1 MDAPFYYENFR
12 KERFNLADLR
22 ILINGSLNEQE
33 TEKIIS
39 KQLEAIGKKLNVSI
53 GVNNNELNSLAKKV
67 GELQKQINKTNV
79 SILGDK
85 DTKKINQLEKDFNK
99 VLNDS
104 RKLGEVSF
112 TKTFDP
118 LTEQLTKFNLTIKKT
133 DGTVEK
139 LKYELAEL
147 AGIKGLDNLFYMKDK
162 SLVDNTSTV
171 NSLREKQLQNEQKIN
186 QQLDERRKKQ
196 EKELA
201 DLEHTIKLFQERSRI
216 QATGLASR
224 YGKNI
229 DNPSLESYLKSVDEI
244 SSSTPN
250 ARKRMEELSLE
261 YKNIATNARIA
272 SKDSIDFGDALNQAF
287 TKFPIW
293 MLVSTAFFAPLQ
305 ALNQFV
311 DTLYLLDDRLVS
323 INKVMENANLEQV
336 FQDATDAAYTYG
348 QTIDATL
355 ESMGEIAKL
364 GFGQEEATQLSNNAM
379 LLSTVGEFK
388 NSADAAN
395 YLVAIMRQ
403 YQMEVSETAKV
414 VDSLNEVSN
423 KTGADTV
430 DLAQGLS
437 KASSSAD
444 VAGVTF
450 DELNG
455 MLSSTVETLKISGNE
470 AGTFYKTLFT
480 RMQRSDTQK
489 AIEEIG
495 VATKTA
501 TGEMRP
507 ASEILNELGTA
518 FDGLTSAQQS
528 ALAEDLGGVWHAN
541 KVISLLQQQDQ
552 VVKNTTFS
560 MESYGSATR
569 ELQGFSEGLTF
580 KTNVMK
586 ASFQEL
592 TQILGESGARDIL
605 VSLIELVTN
614 MTQGFTEV
622 TRATD
627 GWNLKLPI
635 LIGLIYGGVKAL
647 GALRLALTGVKSS
660 FGIFSL
666 GIIAIEALSAAI
678 AGTAK
683 STETFTDSQ
692 QKSMEALTTNKDQ
705 ADELITSYKAMS
717 EAREKA
723 GDSWSLENE
732 QEYLKIQQELGSVF
746 PGLIESIDSQGRYHL
761 VNKDSIEEEIK
772 ATEELI
778 KSKKDLTILEA
789 EDTVNDSQSE
799 IKRIE
804 DEIKALEDKRKT
816 YEGIAETSPFK
827 FQREDAAIQAEKTT
841 QKILSLESDLA
852 ISSQKINDDIKSIA
866 DAFNEVDI
874 DPNVE
879 RQISDIIESIDF
891 SKFDGAKAKNVAEKI
906 ASYMQNIQDAIASG
920 SQKSI
925 NEQVV
930 SFNEYIDEISK
941 GDKSVANLK
950 INMDD
955 LKDSQESNTSTT
967 LEHAD
972 ANDVLTDSIEGV
984 NSAQEEKLS
993 LSQQLIGTSEEEL
1006 TSTRELIALYSALS
1020 AQENLSAEQKET
1032 LKSTYEQLAKIFPH
1046 LASGGRLHVESMEKE
1061 AEQTDI
1067 LLQSI
1072 DLLAKG
1078 QLDAEEQMTLNAA
1091 IGVKNRITLIKNMI
1105 NAYKDAS
1112 EALYSMAKQR
1122 VDDPFLES
1130 QDGMTAYKFGME
1142 ARNMESDVLSDITNQ
1157 LDQYMSSLSDATNY
1171 SGQYYKATDKNAYVS
1186 DKYKLRLEQINVQ
1199 IAQLNS
1205 TKSRYAQHSRQYRNA
1220 LEREIKLLKE
1230 QSSIYQQQ
1238 QKDLKSQISSG
1249 NYTTSGSNASTTSTY
1264 KSSSGSYGG
1273 KYAAQINQA
1282 AQKYGVN
1289 PLLIAAIIQQ
1299 ESGFNASA
1307 VSSAGAR
1314 GLMQL
1319 MPGTAREL
1327 GVTNSFDPY
1336 QNIMGGTKYIA
1347 QQLKT
1352 FGNDIQKALAAY
1364 NAGAGNVRKY
1374 GGIPPFKETQNYV
1387 NKVLAN
1393 FNKLSGSASTMVS
1406 SFTSASNSVADYYK
1420 SNFRVTGTFGEKDS
1434 LHPNGHKGLDLANGK
1449 QGDPVKSLRS
1459 GKVITAAYSKSAGY
1473 WVVVQQDDGT
1483 VAKYMHLQKGL
1494 DVKAGQT
1501 VSAGQKLG
1509 EVGNTGRSTG
1519 AHLHL
1524 QIEQNGKAID
1534 PQKYMNGLSSTT
1546 SGLVS
1551 NLEAADNAQ
1560 MELMQGQQAIAQIN
1574 DQIQQLYGEIVNS
1587 RIAEYQRER
1596 DLLNDNIAIYERGM
1610 SIYIQGS
1617 KDWATMQ
1624 EQREKMMG
1632 KQMVLYTEEIG
1643 YIKQQMKYN
1652 SNLSAEQKANLVDQL
1667 TAANEAYYRMRI
1679 EFQELQM
1686 EIINGT
1692 VALYQRER
1700 SLLEDNISAYE
1711 RGLSIYAEGSAQ
1723 WLKMNDDRQKAMGK
1737 QMVFYTKEIAYM
1749 KQQLSMNKSL
1759 SKQQRADLTDMITE
1773 ANEAYYQ
1780 LRMTFQSQQMDHI
1793 DAVINRYQRE
1803 QDMLNDNLAILEHTA
1818 SREEELSKEWIE
1830 DMDQRQKLLE
1840 QQKNSQW
1847 ILLQYLENQLKT
1859 NKSLTAEQR
1868 EQLQQKITEAAIQY
1882 NSLRS
1887 QYDSLSDEFLSA
1899 QESLADQVVELYK
1912 EAYEQQRDAALKAI
1926 DDEQEAFEKAHNEKL
1941 KMLREEREE
1950 DNYEKDLADR
1960 QEEIAKLQE
1969 QLNAYSMDDSI
1980 SGQARADE
1988 IRKELEQAQ
1997 EELQEFLTDREY
2009 SEREKALEEQA
2020 QQKQEAFDDERERLN
2035 KHYDNLLNDEA
2046 RFQEI
2051 RQQVIIGNIQGLS
2064 NELMNFAH
2072 LARQNMEHIGESITN
2087 TFIDSISEVRNKLKE
2102 FSGEFQQRAI
2112 IRNST
2117 SLFKGTNEGNLK
2129 YVRNMKEGEDF
2140 EITGYSEMN
2149 GGMYR
2154 LGHAESNLWV
2164 SASDVDLRF
2173 LKRFNTGGFTADSEG
2188 LAYLDKKEIVLNKDD
2203 TKNFLS
2209 AIKLLKPMVNFL
2221 KNPVLPKFN
2230 PSTPSTGTGNNI
2242 TFSIENLHV
2251 AGGKQGF
2258 NDLMKEFNN
2267 RFSKSGVNIRL

>member
-1 MDAPFYYENFR
+1 M
-12 KERFNLADLR
+12 ADNSLK
-22 ILINGSLNEQE
+22 ILIQGQLDERE
-33 TEKIIS
+33 TIKSIN
-39 KQLEAIGKKLNVSI
+39 KQLQVIGKDLKVSI
-53 GVNNNELNSLAKKV
+53 GVNNNELDTLAKKV
-67 GELQKQINKTNV
+67 GKLQEQINKSNV
-79 SILGDK
+79 SIFGDK
-85 DTKKINQLEKDFNK
+85 DTTKIKQLEKDFNK
-99 VLNDS
+99 ILSDS

-112 TKTFDP
+112 NKTFDP
-118 LTEQLTKFNLTIKKT
+118 LTDQLAKFNLTIKKT
-133 DGTVEK
+133 DGTIER

-162 SLVDNTSTV
+162 SLVDNSSTV

-186 QQLDERRKKQ
+186 QQIEDRRKKQ
-196 EKELA
+196 AKEIS
-201 DLEHTIKLFQERSRI
+201 DLEHTIKLYQERAEI
-216 QATGLASR
+216 QAQGLVSR
-224 YGKNI
+224 YKNNI
-229 DNPSLESYLKSVDEI
+229 DNPSLEQYLKDIKEI
-244 SSSTPN
+244 SSETPD
-250 ARKRMEELSLE
+250 ARKKMEELSLA
-261 YKNIATNARIA
+261 YKKIATNARIA

-293 MLVSTAFFAPLQ
+293 MIASTAFFAPLQ
-305 ALNQFV
+305 MLNSFV
-311 DTLYLLDDRLVS
+311 DTLYLLDERLTSIAKVS
-323 INKVMENANLEQV
+323 DEGTNLSQIFDNANESANR
-336 FQDATDAAYTYG
+336 FG
-348 QTIDATL
+348 QTIENSLKSL
-355 ESMGEIAKL
+355 EEIIKL
-364 GFGQEEATQLSNNAM
+364 GLPAADAEQINQDAM
-379 LLSTVGEFK
+379 LLGTVGEFES
-388 NSADAAN
+388 SAEAGRA
-395 YLVAIMRQ
+395 LVAVYRQ
-403 YQMEVSETAKV
+403 YKMEIEDVSKV
-414 VDSLNEVSN
+414 VDSWNELSN
-423 KTGADTV
+423 KSGVETT
-430 DLAQGLS
+430 DLANALS
-437 KASSSAD
+437 KSSSAANT
-444 VAGVTF
+444 AGVSF
-450 DELNG
+450 DQLNA
-455 MLSSTVETLKISGNE
+455 LAATVGETMRISGSETGN
-470 AGTFYKTLFT
+470 FLKTLST
-480 RMQRSDTQK
+480 RYLRSDTQSI
-489 AIEEIG
+489 IESLG
-495 VATKTA
+495 VSTKDSE
-501 TGEMRP
+501 GELR
-507 ASEILNELGTA
+507 SLFDVLTDLGKVYNN
-518 FDGLTSAQQS
+518 FTSAQKNQVNE
-528 ALAEDLGGVWHAN
+528 ALGGVYHIN
-541 KVISLLQQQDQ
+541 KVAVALEQTDRIYQNLESSI
-552 VVKNTTFS
+552 N
-560 MESYGSATR
+560 SYGSATK
-569 ELQGFSEGLTF
+569 ELETFQGSLRFQTNQMLNSFSEL
-580 KTNVMK
+580 VHV
-586 ASFQEL
+586 
-592 TQILGESGARDIL
+592 IGESGAQDAL
-605 VSLIELVTN
+605 LALIEGVTF
-614 MTQGFTEV
+614 MTNGFTEL
-622 TRATD
+622 TDATD

-635 LIGLIYGGVKAL
+635 LIGLVWGGVKAF
-647 GALRLALTGVKSS
+647 GALRVAITGVKSA
-660 FGIFSL
+660 FGIFSIAL
-666 GIIAIEALSAAI
+666 VALETIGSLFMSTANASEVNTQALTETAQKTKDQTTELERLIAKYEELSPQAQASKEKQEELHGVLEQIQSLAPHLIESTGKYGDTLDLNKEKASQYIQSLKEMTKEQLLQAQTANSIELSTVNVDIDEQQKKLDNMQDGVRETFDKIQSYWDKYSVKGLKDAEDEYLKRIEDMQDKASEAMTDGDIGLASSLNLQVEEAAKEFREYAMLMNDNKGELDEYSKAHNKLLELEGKKDGIEQRSQALEEMINGTKESAQANKENADATQQVESALAGYNDEASAGESAQDELNKRIQDAKDNFTELALIVAELTKAKQYDQAVSLATNEAYSALADELTPINELMEKMAEGKEISAAEAMELIQSEEELADAIKIENGMISINEKAVIDLRDAKVRSYEDMQKSVQQEALNTANATIAKLRNYGLEIQGIQSLQDAKKRLAEIDEQAALVSGMWQAPEIDQSRQQIRDVIDLYENIEALSGMASTGLTQV
-678 AGTAK
+678 GT
-683 STETFTDSQ
+683 
-692 QKSMEALTTNKDQ
+692 SME
-705 ADELITSYKAMS
+705 S
-717 EAREKA
+717 
-723 GDSWSLENE
+723 
-732 QEYLKIQQELGSVF
+732 
-746 PGLIESIDSQGRYHL
+746 
-761 VNKDSIEEEIK
+761 
-772 ATEELI
+772 
-778 KSKKDLTILEA
+778 
-789 EDTVNDSQSE
+789 
-799 IKRIE
+799 
-804 DEIKALEDKRKT
+804 
-816 YEGIAETSPFK
+816 
-827 FQREDAAIQAEKTT
+827 
-841 QKILSLESDLA
+841 
-852 ISSQKINDDIKSIA
+852 
-866 DAFNEVDI
+866 
-874 DPNVE
+874 
-879 RQISDIIESIDF
+879 
-891 SKFDGAKAKNVAEKI
+891 
-906 ASYMQNIQDAIASG
+906 AS
-920 SQKSI
+920 
-925 NEQVV
+925 
-930 SFNEYIDEISK
+930 
-941 GDKSVANLK
+941 
-950 INMDD
+950 
-955 LKDSQESNTSTT
+955 
-967 LEHAD
+967 
-972 ANDVLTDSIEGV
+972 
-984 NSAQEEKLS
+984 
-993 LSQQLIGTSEEEL
+993 
-1006 TSTRELIALYSALS
+1006 
-1020 AQENLSAEQKET
+1020 
-1032 LKSTYEQLAKIFPH
+1032 
-1046 LASGGRLHVESMEKE
+1046 
-1061 AEQTDI
+1061 
-1067 LLQSI
+1067 
-1072 DLLAKG
+1072 
-1078 QLDAEEQMTLNAA
+1078 
-1091 IGVKNRITLIKNMI
+1091 
-1105 NAYKDAS
+1105 
-1112 EALYSMAKQR
+1112 
-1122 VDDPFLES
+1122 
-1130 QDGMTAYKFGME
+1130 
-1142 ARNMESDVLSDITNQ
+1142 
-1157 LDQYMSSLSDATNY
+1157 
-1171 SGQYYKATDKNAYVS
+1171 KATDKNAYVS

-1249 NYTTSGSNASTTSTY
+1249 NYTTSGSSASSTSSYT
-1264 KSSSGSYGG
+1264 SSSGSYGG
-1273 KYAAQINQA
+1273 KYASYINQA

-1289 PLLIAAIIQQ
+1289 PFLIAAIIQQ
-1299 ESGFNASA
+1299 ESNFNASA

-1347 QQLKT
+1347 QQLKA

-1393 FNKLSGSASTMVS
+1393 FNKLSGSATNIATTFSN
-1406 SFTSASNSVADYYK
+1406 ASKSVADYYK
-1420 SNFRVTGTFGEKDS
+1420 SNFRVTSKFGQQEGFRS
-1434 LHPNGHKGLDLANGK
+1434 SPHKGLDLANGK

-1596 DLLNDNIAIYERGM
+1596 DLLNDNIAVYERGM

-1617 KDWATMQ
+1617 KDWQTMQ
-1624 EQREKMMG
+1624 QQREKMMG

-1912 EAYEQQRDAALKAI
+1912 EAYEQQRDSALKAI

-1960 QEEIAKLQE
+1960 QEEITKLQE
-1969 QLNAYSMDDSI
+1969 QLNSFSMDDSV
-1980 SGQARADE
+1980 SGRARADE

-2129 YVRNMKEGEDF
+2129 YVRNMKEGENF

-2173 LKRFNTGGFTADSEG
+2173 LKRFNVGGYTGNSEG
-2188 LAYLDKKEIVLNKDD
+2188 LAYLDKQEIVLDKDD

-2230 PSTPSTGTGNNI
+2230 PSTTTSSTPSVSLNFGDI
-2242 TFSIENLHV
+2242 IV
-2251 AGGKQGF
+2251 QGGKAGANEFF
-2258 NDLMKEFNN
+2258 NVVNN
-2267 RFSKSGVNIRL
+2267 KLSKSGVNIKL